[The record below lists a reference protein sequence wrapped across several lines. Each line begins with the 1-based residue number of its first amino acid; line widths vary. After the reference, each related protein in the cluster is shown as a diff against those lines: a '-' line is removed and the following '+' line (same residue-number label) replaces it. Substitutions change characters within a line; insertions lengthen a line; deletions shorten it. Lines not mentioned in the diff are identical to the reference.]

1 MTRWRTL
8 AALATVLPSAA
19 LVTVLPAHAGLRTG
33 HAGLPA
39 GQSGTPLVVVER
51 AWAASASAVLGLPAA
66 AGGAAAERRAHRI
79 TDRAL
84 LAALREATV
93 GAPARVTLERD
104 GSGRYFVATTAPDA
118 VEEVLHTMRR
128 VAASPIPSRHLAEAV
143 DAVAWEDAF
152 RVGSPRSRFDSAFAS
167 LSSGSG
173 RVGGRPAPGNR
184 DSAWVVVGPGLLSPP
199 GPADALAWG
208 EGLPAPSGVALVGSR
223 RHFVPGEPT
232 RIELP
237 ADVVT
242 TWVGSAYRFASATTL
257 LEAHFLRLV
266 LEGWMESLRDP
277 SLYEFAT
284 EIDSSGQLLV
294 RFSASREDA
303 SAWEARLDRAVAAVA
318 EGGNAGPAGDELAA
332 EGPAVDE
339 PAAEGPAV
347 DEPAVDGSNAQRVAA
362 LMRRAQG
369 VWSRRMADPAA
380 CARAVAEALLRGASA
395 EQAKAFVAT
404 PPIAPSQGSVAEAA
418 RGLRLTA
425 RVSYGT

>member
-1 MTRWRTL
+1 MTRWRTIAALATAGPPERTSPRAVTRWRTL

-33 HAGLPA
+33 HAGLRT

-51 AWAASASAVLGLPAA
+51 EWAAGASAVLGLPAA
-66 AGGAAAERRAHRI
+66 TGGAAAEQRAHRI

-104 GSGRYFVATTAPDA
+104 GSGRYFVATTTPDA
-118 VEEVLHTMRR
+118 VEEVLRTMRR

-143 DAVAWEDAF
+143 DAVAREDAF

-167 LSSGSG
+167 RPSGSDP
-173 RVGGRPAPGNR
+173 VGGRPARGSR
-184 DSAWVVVGPGLLSPP
+184 DSVWVVVGPGLLSSP
-199 GPADALAWG
+199 GVADARARG
-208 EGLPAPSGVALVGSR
+208 DGLPAPSGVALVRSNR
-223 RHFVPGEPT
+223 RFVPGEPMRT
-232 RIELP
+232 ELP

-257 LEAHFLRLV
+257 LDAHFLRLV

-303 SAWEARLDRAVAAVA
+303 GAWEARLDRAVAAVA
-318 EGGNAGPAGDELAA
+318 EAGNAG
-332 EGPAVDE
+332 
-339 PAAEGPAV
+339 
-347 DEPAVDGSNAQRVAA
+347 QVAA
-362 LMRRAQG
+362 LMRRARG

-395 EQAKAFVAT
+395 EQAKAFAAT
-404 PPIAPSQGSVAEAA
+404 PPVPPSPGSVAEVA
-418 RGLRLTA
+418 RGLSLTA